1 MEQINLLFEFAFGK
15 SFLKKGTSQLIPSSL
30 LETIVAFAVVWLEKF
45 VRFHRLEN
53 SPGQLTYT
61 VLGTECNFVPKNTR
75 IQVYILCLI
84 KADNSADTDDEQ
96 MTS

>member
-61 VLGTECNFVPKNTR
+61 VLGTECNFVPK
-75 IQVYILCLI
+75 IQVYKYILCLI